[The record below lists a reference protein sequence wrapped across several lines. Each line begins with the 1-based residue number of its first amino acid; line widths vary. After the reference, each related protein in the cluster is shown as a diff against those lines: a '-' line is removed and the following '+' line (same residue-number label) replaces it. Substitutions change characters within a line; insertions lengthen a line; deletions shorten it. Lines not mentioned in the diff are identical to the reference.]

1 MAAVNAM
8 VCRKVHEI
16 GGAVLHPSR
25 ELGQERGMSQP
36 GQRRTARK
44 GVPDSNWKQAEVV
57 MDRTRGDC
65 REEFPPGVTAQLSRV
80 HKFEIP
86 MHREIYGSGV
96 LPWREDG
103 EAAMGPFL
111 QLTSLM
117 STIGFRR

>member
-36 GQRRTARK
+36 GQRRRARK
-44 GVPDSNWKQAEVV
+44 GVPGSNWKQAEVV
-57 MDRTRGDC
+57 MGRTRGDC

-86 MHREIYGSGV
+86 MHREIYGRGILS
-96 LPWREDG
+96 WREDA
-103 EAAMGPFL
+103 EAAMGPFP
-111 QLTSLM
+111 QLAPCV
-117 STIGFRR
+117 STMGFRR